1 MGFRSLFL
9 APLFCG
15 LHAPVPSRSQGKAG
29 LERRIIVREDARNLH
44 PGKSRDLRALD
55 SAPPSAHQ
63 GRGLMLLGSRPGGRP
78 GQRPSQD
85 YSLFFWRKAGKA
97 DAPLQPQ
104 EANLVHAPVLLTCLV
119 GGTVRLVRKV
129 NPIVKFDSEPPTGRE
144 LPRRERPGLGNYTNF
159 LLSLV
164 SSWDFSPPFP
174 HPQAEAQSSQTRK

>member
-1 MGFRSLFL
+1 MRPCSAGYTLQFPAVAREKPASKGGSL
-9 APLFCG
+9 
-15 LHAPVPSRSQGKAG
+15 
-29 LERRIIVREDARNLH
+29 LEEDARNLH

-63 GRGLMLLGSRPGGRP
+63 GRGLMPLGSRPGGRP

-144 LPRRERPGLGNYTNF
+144 LPRRERPDLGNYTNF